1 MNAQNGTSQDER
13 EFVQLRD
20 GFFDVDELDFLSLMS
35 QAGEFASLMKFFN
48 LNNQVEGNWKTYFAR
63 DEAMV
68 MAEIRMLASENIR
81 SDLQNRIEQGNTQQS
96 SGNVPNVSSD
106 ANTEIQKGFW
116 LEPFVNQFETLGAQ
130 LVEQGSTAVVD
141 LGHLISELCK
151 KMRELNQ
158 SSQIEEDVE
167 QVQLSSTKLSDGIAR
182 IESAGS
188 DQKFRSQVYSMNK
201 AIEMAQG
208 VTISTLPATLRSM
221 QHDPG
226 VGLLIAFL
234 LLYKEA
240 QTKINRFTQR
250 HLDFYYSKVLLMQPR
265 PSQRD
270 RTFLVF
276 EPGPPGSRISVPRR
290 TEFLARYDQQQP
302 ELSFSNDDE
311 VTITDATVASLQTL
325 YFERNPANSPENS
338 MTEMIRGKSIQ
349 YPTSAWVNTIPV
361 VPAEAAIDVVKL
373 APYSL
378 FGAPKNAGTSNAGR
392 HARIGFALASEV
404 LLLGAG
410 RRKIDLKLQLGTN
423 FGATENG
430 FSGHR
435 DQENTFSSRMAQ
447 LAESLEMLR
456 SDVDYKILRT
466 MFSISLTTP
475 ESWLEILEYDAS
487 LDHDTNL
494 LCLSFVLAPEAP
506 AISRYLNLIHGEDY
520 ATNSPLIKLELSNTG
535 YLYPYGLLRDVSI
548 STVQIDVE
556 VVGHRDLVLYNNIGQ
571 VSAAMPFNP
580 FGPIPDIG
588 SYLIVGA
595 NETAHKNLTDFA
607 LEVEWGGLPR
617 NTGGF
622 KQYYSAYQEAPEF
635 DEISGRIQTLSGGKW
650 LPALGPSVA
659 LFKFFTGDN
668 GLSERRGKN
677 SSLEDQSLQFTEIVT
692 FKSVLAYA
700 SPASEVGIGSDLIY
714 SPSTKGGFF
723 KITLDRPS
731 FMFGHHQYQLNLTN
745 ALTLNNAPRSKL
757 LPDWLQTEKRSL
769 PNPPYTPLINA
780 IALNYKASCVIQLN
794 LGATNKKDTGSE
806 FFHLHPAGWE
816 SIQASTD
823 SHVPLVPQIY
833 ASGNLVIGLRAQ
845 VLSGRVTLFFQ
856 MKENALPMLSESS
869 NQLMWFYLSKN
880 SWKML
885 DRARIVSDSSHG
897 FLKQGIVTI
906 DIPSDISQDNSIL
919 GQGLYWIRVACDSD
933 IDKFCD
939 LYTVHAQALQVHR
952 DENLDTKNS
961 APLSIPP
968 ACIQRARRAIP
979 GIGKITQIG
988 PSYGGRASESL
999 AKLRTRT
1006 AERLRHKKRAIT
1018 ARDYERLILEE
1029 FPDIARVKCFPNLS
1043 IRHAPDGSYCPGNV
1057 LLVVLPHLVSRGH
1070 LTLLPT
1076 VDAFLLSKVKKF
1088 ITELASPSARIEVA
1102 NPVYQLIQV
1111 RCKVNFKIGQDE
1123 GRGINMLDE
1132 ALSDFISPWSSLGET
1147 NHFGWRLRKHEIES
1161 FILQQDF
1168 VEKVSQFSMLS
1179 IIGSDVNRFN
1189 LSDTAA
1195 VNADVNANG
1204 DILPKYP
1211 WCLAAPIKRHAID
1224 AGEIKSVVPGL
1235 HVGIGKLE
1243 IGNTFII
1250 SAG

>member
-20 GFFDVDELDFLSLMS
+20 GFFDVDEMDFLSLMS
-35 QAGEFASLMKFFN
+35 VAGEFASLMKFFN
-48 LNNQVEGNWKTYFAR
+48 LNNQIEGNWKTYFAR

-68 MAEIRMLASENIR
+68 MAEIRMLASEKILT
-81 SDLQNRIEQGNTQQS
+81 DLQETQ
-96 SGNVPNVSSD
+96 
-106 ANTEIQKGFW
+106 TGFW
-116 LEPFVNQFETLGAQ
+116 LAPFVNQFESLGAQ
-130 LVEQGSTAVVD
+130 LVEQGSSAVVD
-141 LGHLISELCK
+141 LGHLILELCE
-151 KMRELNQ
+151 KMNELSQ
-158 SSQIEEDVE
+158 SSQVEEDVE
-167 QVQLSSTKLSDGIAR
+167 QVQLSTTSLSDSVSR
-182 IESAGS
+182 IESVAS

-208 VTISTLPATLRSM
+208 VTISTLPATLRNM

-276 EPGPPGSRISVPRR
+276 EPSLPGSRISVPRR
-290 TEFLARYDQQQP
+290 TEFLARYDQQLP

-311 VTITDATVASLQTL
+311 VTITDATVVSLQTL
-325 YFERNPANSPENS
+325 YFERNSANSPENS
-338 MTEMIRGKSIQ
+338 MTEMIRGKSMQ

-361 VPAEAAIDVVKL
+361 VSAEAAVDVVKL

-378 FGAPKNAGTSNAGR
+378 FGAPKNAGSSNAGR

-404 LLLGAG
+404 LLLSAG
-410 RRKIDLKLQLGTN
+410 RRKVVLKLQLGTS

-487 LDHDTNL
+487 LDHDNNL
-494 LCLSFVLAPEAP
+494 LHVSFVLAPEAP
-506 AISRYLNLIHGEDY
+506 AISRYLNSIHGEDY
-520 ATNSPLIKLELSNTG
+520 ATDSPLIKLELSNTG
-535 YLYPYGLLRDVSI
+535 YLYPYGLLRDISI
-548 STVQIDVE
+548 STAQIDVE
-556 VVGHRDLVLYNNIGQ
+556 VVGHRDLALYNNIGQ

-580 FGPIPDIG
+580 FGPIPDVG
-588 SYLIVGA
+588 SYLIAGA
-595 NETAHKNLTDFA
+595 TETAHKNLTDFE

-622 KQYYSAYQEAPEF
+622 KQYYSTYQEAPEF

-650 LPALGPSVA
+650 LPALGSSVP
-659 LFKFFTGDN
+659 LFKFFTGDAGSSN
-668 GLSERRGKN
+668 RRGIN
-677 SSLEDQSLQFTEIVT
+677 SSAGDQSLQFTEIVT

-700 SPASEVGIGSDLIY
+700 SSANEVGVDDELIY

-731 FMFGHHQYQLNLTN
+731 FMFGHQQYQLSLTN
-745 ALTLNNAPRSKL
+745 ALTINNAPRSKL
-757 LPDWLQTEKRSL
+757 LPDWLQTEKRLL
-769 PNPPYTPLINA
+769 PSAPYTPLINA
-780 IALNYKASCVIQLN
+780 IALNYKASSVIQLN
-794 LGATNKKDTGSE
+794 LGATSKKNTESA

-833 ASGNLVIGLRAQ
+833 ASGNLVIGLRAAQ
-845 VLSGRVTLFFQ
+845 MLSGRLTLFFQ

-880 SWKML
+880 SWKIL

-906 DIPSDISQDNSIL
+906 DVPSDISQDNSIL

-939 LYTVHAQALQVHR
+939 LYTVHTQALQVHR
-952 DENLDTKNS
+952 DENPDTKT

-968 ACIQRARRAIP
+968 ACIQRPRKAIP

-1018 ARDYERLILEE
+1018 AHDYERLVLEE

-1076 VDAFLLSKVKKF
+1076 VDAFLLSKVKTF
-1088 ITELASPSARIEVA
+1088 IMELASPSARIEVA